1 MLLVARYGEAT
12 TQSERCDAATVG
24 DADRTPMPHG
34 QRHDLRGA
42 RDLAAPREGE
52 RADAI
57 GLLVHVAVAGT
68 KPTQHGEKSIDA
80 PDAHNAG

>member
-12 TQSERCDAATVG
+12 TQSERCDGATVA
-24 DADRTPMPHG
+24 DAGRTPMPHG